1 MKKSVLRIDCKG
13 VDERPLCRSVRKELE
28 VKEID
33 EVKELQEWRAARQTG
48 RLGGDAVDQSRP
60 MLP

>member
-1 MKKSVLRIDCKG
+1 M
-13 VDERPLCRSVRKELE
+13 CRSVRKELE

-48 RLGGDAVDQSRP
+48 RLGGGVVDQSRP
-60 MLP
+60 KLPWIISFVKYDYSTSI